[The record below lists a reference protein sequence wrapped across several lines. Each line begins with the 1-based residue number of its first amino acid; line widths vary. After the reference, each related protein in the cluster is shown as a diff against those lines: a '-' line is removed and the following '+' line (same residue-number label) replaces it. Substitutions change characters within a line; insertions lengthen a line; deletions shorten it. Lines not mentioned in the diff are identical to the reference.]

1 MKNKR
6 IEYWM
11 VEKKNHN
18 SLHGIFG
25 SRESAEKNL
34 RELKP
39 DECKRGMFMD
49 KTLTP
54 DSFEIIEKI
63 RG

>member
-1 MKNKR
+1 
-6 IEYWM
+6 M

-18 SLHGIFG
+18 ALHGIFG
-25 SRESAEKNL
+25 SMESAQKNL

-54 DSFEIIEKI
+54 ESFEIIEKE
-63 RG
+63 RS